1 MSPNDA
7 DGMANSVDPDQTA
20 PLGAVWSGS
29 ALFAQAC
36 LSENLGSLRYI
47 DMFNFQKKEK
57 KSYIEDYLKQTLPS
71 KRVHSGELE
80 VLKSKFQQLTKT
92 KLTWTKIKSKR
103 RRNVLTCR
111 EKKDLKL
118 FDIPKDGQKWVTL
131 KIQKIWTPQKIT
143 VIILKL

>member
-7 DGMANSVDPDQTA
+7 EGMANSVDPDQTA

-36 LSENLGSLRYI
+36 LSENLGSLWYI
-47 DMFNFQKKEK
+47 DMFNFQKKK

-80 VLKSKFQQLTKT
+80 ALKSKFQQLTKT